1 MDHMGVLRISAELNE
16 LEAMRR
22 FIEEQAQALGV
33 ESSAVYDVLLA
44 MEELS
49 INIVLHGYRGQPG
62 TIEVEMRTVGDA
74 LEVRLRDQA
83 PPFDPTLAPT
93 PDITL
98 PLELRPPGG
107 MGILLA
113 RHFMDSMIYHRL
125 PQGGN
130 ELILVKQ
137 GVVGT
142 SAKAETPT
150 PD

>member
-1 MDHMGVLRISAELNE
+1 MDRVRVLRISAELNE

-22 FIEEQAQALGV
+22 FVEEQVRALGV
-33 ESSAVYDVLLA
+33 ESSAVFDVLLA
-44 MEELS
+44 VDELS
-49 INIVLHGYRGQPG
+49 KNIVVHGYRGQPG
-62 TIEVEMRTVGDA
+62 TIEVEMRTLGDA

-83 PPFDPTLAPT
+83 PPFDPTLVPT
-93 PDITL
+93 PDTTL

-113 RHFMDSMIYHRL
+113 RHFMDAMVHRIL

-130 ELILVKQ
+130 ELLLVKK
-137 GVVGT
+137 GVLGT
-142 SAKAETPT
+142 SPKEELPA

>member
-1 MDHMGVLRISAELNE
+1 MDRMCVLRISAELNE

-22 FIEEQAQALGV
+22 LVEEQVRALGV

-44 MEELS
+44 VDELTM
-49 INIVLHGYRGQPG
+49 NIVVHGYRGQPG
-62 TIEVEMRTVGDA
+62 MIEVEMRTLGDA

-83 PPFDPTLAPT
+83 PPFDPTLVST
-93 PDITL
+93 PDTTL

-113 RHFMDSMIYHRL
+113 RHFMDSMIHRIL

-130 ELILVKQ
+130 ELILVKK
-137 GVVGT
+137 GVLGT
-142 SAKAETPT
+142 SPKEETPT

>member
-1 MDHMGVLRISAELNE
+1 MDRMPVLRISAELNE

-22 FIEEQAQALGV
+22 FVEEQARALGV

-44 MEELS
+44 VDELTM
-49 INIVLHGYRGQPG
+49 NIVVHGYRSQPG
-62 TIEVEMRTVGDA
+62 TIEVEMRTLGDG

-93 PDITL
+93 PDTTL

-113 RHFMDSMIYHRL
+113 RHFMDSMIHRIL

-130 ELILVKQ
+130 ELILVKK

-142 SAKAETPT
+142 SPKEETPA

>member
-1 MDHMGVLRISAELNE
+1 MDHVRVLRISAELNE
-16 LEAMRR
+16 LEAMRQ
-22 FIEEQAQALGV
+22 FVEEQARALGV
-33 ESSAVYDVLLA
+33 ESSAVYDVVLA
-44 MEELS
+44 MEELA

-83 PPFDPTLAPT
+83 PPFDPTLVPP
-93 PDITL
+93 PDTTL

-113 RHFMDSMIYHRL
+113 RHFMDSMIYHML

-142 SAKAETPT
+142 SAKAETPA

>member
-1 MDHMGVLRISAELNE
+1 MDRMRVLRISAELNE
-16 LEAMRR
+16 LEVLRR
-22 FIEEQAQALGV
+22 FVEEQMLALGV

-44 MEELS
+44 VDELTM
-49 INIVLHGYRGQPG
+49 NIVVHGYRGRPG
-62 TIEVEMRTVGDA
+62 TIEVEMRTLGDA
-74 LEVRLRDQA
+74 LEVRLQDQA

-93 PDITL
+93 PDTTL

-113 RHFMDSMIYHRL
+113 RHFMDSMIHRIL

-130 ELILVKQ
+130 ELILVKK

-142 SAKAETPT
+142 SPKEKTPA

>member
-1 MDHMGVLRISAELNE
+1 MDHMHVLRISAELNE
-16 LEAMRR
+16 LETMRR
-22 FIEEQAQALGV
+22 FVEEQLRALGV

-44 MEELS
+44 VDELAM
-49 INIVLHGYRGQPG
+49 NIVVHGYRSRPG
-62 TIEVEMRTVGDA
+62 TIEVEMRTLGDA

-93 PDITL
+93 PDTTL

-113 RHFMDSMIYHRL
+113 RHFMDSMIHRML

-130 ELILVKQ
+130 ELILLKR
-137 GVVGT
+137 GVVET
-142 SAKAETPT
+142 SAKAETPA

>member
-1 MDHMGVLRISAELNE
+1 MDSKRVLRIPAELNE

-22 FIEEQAQALGV
+22 FVEEQAQALGV
-33 ESSAVYDVLLA
+33 EASAVYDVLLA
-44 MEELS
+44 VDELTM
-49 INIVLHGYRGQPG
+49 NIVVHGYHSQLG

-83 PPFDPTLAPT
+83 PPFDPTLVST
-93 PDITL
+93 PDTTL
-98 PLELRPPGG
+98 PLEQRPAGG

-113 RHFMDSMIYHRL
+113 RHFMDSMIHRIL

-130 ELILVKQ
+130 ELILLKK
-137 GVVGT
+137 GVVET
-142 SAKAETPT
+142 SPKEEAPA